1 MGELAK
7 GPKGPGEHISIPYET
22 NDGRMQDLPAWGSFQ
37 WLPTDVTIGAKRR
50 HGYSENPK
58 IVSYIN
64 NLHPE
69 THPGLYD
76 VLALLVGHAIPLWN
90 ETLSWFQN
98 RKRIPHSR
106 IGMST
111 EECWL
116 DPPAGLIY
124 EGPASANTGAPTK
137 RYKSPGGG
145 DWEVDGEPLMLD
157 DREWDDFHNTDQ
169 YWPWEMANRVLIQPE
184 PKPFVPFKDSYET
197 RPSGAKPLNLGA
209 KFRNTDCR

>member
-1 MGELAK
+1 MKSDEAVSPSLKKLLSLHTKVLELVPEHLKDWHPGSNGQVMDLLHPSLLPLVYGTTRVLPSDTVPLETCVQYTGMGELAK

-98 RKRIPHSR
+98 MKRIPHS
-106 IGMST
+106 
-111 EECWL
+111 
-116 DPPAGLIY
+116 
-124 EGPASANTGAPTK
+124 
-137 RYKSPGGG
+137 
-145 DWEVDGEPLMLD
+145 
-157 DREWDDFHNTDQ
+157 
-169 YWPWEMANRVLIQPE
+169 
-184 PKPFVPFKDSYET
+184 
-197 RPSGAKPLNLGA
+197 
-209 KFRNTDCR
+209 